1 MHNPNPLVKSVI
13 IVVLFWYT
21 VIALF
26 PLLKTWDLGLW
37 IEYIP
42 ILFKAAPSF
51 VTHSLKIAALG
62 AITGCACVL
71 ILHMMGLGESLHA
84 LRKRRFRGALLT
96 IGDFPKG
103 AQLPKRTHTPPVEV
117 DPKDVASLPPLDWS
131 AVQLG
136 DQELNDWWSRYAQAY
151 PVHARLFAA
160 IDGTLLAYPNT
171 PASPVPG
178 GHGGATLLQHS
189 RSVLKMT
196 LLHAKDFAWVGH
208 RNKKGTITYHPTDAT
223 YAFDEADPLI
233 PLVAY
238 AHDIGK
244 IWCYEVQ
251 PDGTVNEVRA
261 NHATVGAQLFR
272 QLPELWSLPLNERE
286 TVNYAI
292 KYYHSISR
300 MPLSIGDHARALAE
314 LLIESDI
321 ATGLMEGEANIVAHF
336 LDSEGETLTA
346 TPDHIAGIKGAL
358 AISAAPV
365 QHPVAAPQQVPVTVP
380 TAAAGSTHQLQVA
393 NATTPSSGKS
403 LAVMT
408 INDRDRL
415 SRISDFIPRKVEF
428 RNDIA
433 YWISCL
439 LQLMLDANNL
449 KVNTADRMGIKCD
462 GWVYIFDAELR
473 TRLSKIAN
481 FPKMLEQKHEGQIAE
496 VTKLL
501 LSAINETGCLLT
513 AINGNRFNA
522 QSSLFNIAIKNKKGG
537 NGQKLRGVII
547 IHESFDDRLKAIQEE
562 RPGSVTVIENLWK
575 TGRALRTPIEQAESP
590 AVEPPAAPPAQETDG
605 VVDESSPT
613 PAGAEGEASSEP
625 APQPEEAKAA
635 VAQDAHPASSGDD
648 VYDALLSDALAGIG
662 QVDDQDTKQ
671 PSTLH
676 DDDQYTLP
684 LPEPVAETPLEPEV
698 LPPSAPQPEEGAQ
711 DADTTNES
719 PNPTET
725 QEEPAEAAPRAPA
738 ATQNSAPHAELLSA
752 ICESSEANV
761 EEIDAVWGGGKPK
774 DGLDPTSILE
784 HYSNPLTHS
793 GMAGTK
799 GDNRFMPVEF
809 KLSSGK
815 SAKFLRY
822 PAGAIPEI
830 HIEEL
835 QRYFDD
841 DLFDNDQA
849 KLKTHT
855 ATKTQYLFVH
865 PNNT

>member
-13 IVVLFWYT
+13 IVVLFWYA

-37 IEYIP
+37 MEYIP
-42 ILFKAAPSF
+42 ILFEVAPSF

-71 ILHMMGLGESLHA
+71 ILHMMGLGESLHT

-103 AQLPKRTHTPPVEV
+103 AQLPKRAHTSPVEV
-117 DPKDVASLPPLDWS
+117 DPKDSATLPPLDWS

-136 DQELNDWWSRYAQAY
+136 DQELNDWWSRYAQAH

-160 IDGTLLAYPNT
+160 IDGTLLAYPKT

-196 LLHAKDFAWVGH
+196 LRHAKDFAWVGH

-251 PDGTVNEVRA
+251 PDGTVIEVRA

-292 KYYHSISR
+292 KYYHSIST

-336 LDSEGETLTA
+336 LDSEGETLTS

-358 AISAAPV
+358 AMSAAPAK
-365 QHPVAAPQQVPVTVP
+365 HPAAAPQAVAVPM
-380 TAAAGSTHQLQVA
+380 AAAGIAHQLQVT
-393 NATTPSSGKS
+393 NATTASSGKP
-403 LAVMT
+403 LAVLT

-415 SRISDFIPRKVEF
+415 SRIGDFIPRKVEF

-481 FPKMLEQKHEGQIAE
+481 FPKMLEQKHEGQISE

-537 NGQKLRGVII
+537 NGQKLRGVFI
-547 IHESFDDRLKAIQEE
+547 IHESFDDRLQAIQEE

-575 TGRALRTPIEQAESP
+575 TARALKTPIEQAESP
-590 AVEPPAAPPAQETDG
+590 TIEQPSASPAQEADG
-605 VVDESSPT
+605 ETSESSIA
-613 PAGAEGEASSEP
+613 PASVGDEAPSVP
-625 APQPEEAKAA
+625 AAQPEEAKVTA
-635 VAQDAHPASSGDD
+635 AQDEQPASSGDD

-662 QVDDQDTKQ
+662 QVDDQDTNQ
-671 PSTLH
+671 PSTLE
-676 DDDQYTLP
+676 DDDQYALP
-684 LPEPVAETPLEPEV
+684 LPEPVAATPPEPEE
-698 LPPSAPQPEEGAQ
+698 LPAPAPQPEEGAQ
-711 DADTTNES
+711 DAATAIEHQDSAEK
-719 PNPTET
+719 
-725 QEEPAEAAPRAPA
+725 QQKRAEAAPRAPVDKQKS
-738 ATQNSAPHAELLSA
+738 TPHAELLNA
-752 ICESSEANV
+752 ICERGEADV

-799 GDNRFMPVEF
+799 GDVRFMPVEF

-822 PAGAIPEI
+822 PAEAIPEI

-835 QRYFDD
+835 QRYFGD

>member
-13 IVVLFWYT
+13 IVVLFWYS

-26 PLLKTWDLGLW
+26 PLLKTWDIGLW
-37 IEYIP
+37 MEYIP

-51 VTHSLKIAALG
+51 VTHSLKIAVLG
-62 AITGCACVL
+62 AITGCACVF

-84 LRKRRFRGALLT
+84 LRKRRFRGAHLS

-103 AQLPKRTHTPPVEV
+103 AQLPKRTHTLPVEV
-117 DPKDVASLPPLDWS
+117 DPKDVATLPPLDWS
-131 AVQLG
+131 VVQLG

-196 LLHAKDFAWVGH
+196 LRHAKDFVWVGH

-321 ATGLMEGEANIVAHF
+321 ATGLMEGEANIVASF
-336 LDSEGETLTA
+336 LDSEGETLTT
-346 TPDHIAGIKGAL
+346 TPAHIAGIKGAL
-358 AISAAPV
+358 ALPPAPASAPAQQPT
-365 QHPVAAPQQVPVTVP
+365 ATPQQVAPAAQTT
-380 TAAAGSTHQLQVA
+380 TAGGQLQLQA
-393 NATTPSSGKS
+393 SNATATSTGKT
-403 LAVMT
+403 LATTT
-408 INDRDRL
+408 INDSERL
-415 SRISDFIPRKVEF
+415 SRISDFTPRKVEF

-439 LQLMLDANNL
+439 LQLILDANNL
-449 KVNTADRMGIKCD
+449 KTNTADRMGIKCD

-473 TRLSKIAN
+473 TRLAKIAN
-481 FPKMLEQKHEGQIAE
+481 YPKMLEQKHEGQIAE

-513 AINGNRFNA
+513 AINGNRYNA
-522 QSSLFNIAIKNKKGG
+522 HSSLFNISIKNKKGG
-537 NGQKLRGVII
+537 NGQTLRGVFI
-547 IHESFDDRLKAIQEE
+547 IHESLDDRLKAIQEE
-562 RPGSVTVIENLWK
+562 RSGSVTIIENLWK
-575 TGRALRTPIEQAESP
+575 KARILKTPISQVESTTIEP
-590 AVEPPAAPPAQETDG
+590 LAAPSAQDGVSDAKDSTLAPSAVE
-605 VVDESSPT
+605 ESHSRPD
-613 PAGAEGEASSEP
+613 A
-625 APQPEEAKAA
+625 QPEEAKAA
-635 VAQDAHPASSGDD
+635 VSQEARPDSSGDD
-648 VYDALLSDALAGIG
+648 IYDALLSDALAGIG
-662 QVDDQDTKQ
+662 QIEERSGEPQA
-671 PSTLH
+671 PSSE
-676 DDDQYTLP
+676 DDDQYDLP
-684 LPEPVAETPLEPEV
+684 LPEP
-698 LPPSAPQPEEGAQ
+698 
-711 DADTTNES
+711 ES
-719 PNPTET
+719 
-725 QEEPAEAAPRAPA
+725 AAPRESDALPTPTSQSEPA
-738 ATQNSAPHAELLSA
+738 SQDDAAERPHHAELLSA
-752 ICESSEANV
+752 VCERGEAEV

-774 DGLDPTSILE
+774 DGLDPLSILE
-784 HYSNPLTHS
+784 HYGNPFTHS
-793 GMAGTK
+793 GMAGTQ
-799 GDNRFMPVEF
+799 GDSRFMPVEF

-822 PAGAIPEI
+822 PTEMIPEI

-835 QRYFDD
+835 QRHFGD
-841 DLFDNDQA
+841 DLFDNDRA

-865 PNNT
+865 PNHT